1 MAVEERRARC
11 ALEEE
16 REREHD
22 EGEDDLDVCAVEGRR
37 GELARDDLHAVL
49 EVDPGD
55 EEAERVARKARD
67 ILEEVAPFGG
77 EEEREDVK
85 RGYEYAL
92 REDVG

>member
-1 MAVEERRARC
+1 M
-11 ALEEE
+11 
-16 REREHD
+16 
-22 EGEDDLDVCAVEGRR
+22 
-37 GELARDDLHAVL
+37 GELACYNLDTVL
-49 EVDPGD
+49 QVDPGD
-55 EEAERVARKARD
+55 EEAERVAREARD